1 MSGGAPASAGPTTDL
16 QPAQGAG
23 DRRKDLKSSAP
34 WEACMSMHNLV
45 GTTAL
50 HGLAVTPG
58 VCGLALT
65 SRLRAASLCV
75 ASEHTYVC
83 SHIFPSEERRR
94 GLAGGISGHP
104 FSSAGTPPPP
114 RTV

>member
-34 WEACMSMHNLV
+34 WEACMSMHIPV

-50 HGLAVTPG
+50 PLGFSQVRNKSPASQV
-58 VCGLALT
+58 LT
-65 SRLRAASLCV
+65 S
-75 ASEHTYVC
+75 
-83 SHIFPSEERRR
+83 
-94 GLAGGISGHP
+94 
-104 FSSAGTPPPP
+104 
-114 RTV
+114 

>member
-34 WEACMSMHNLV
+34 WEACMSMHIPV

-50 HGLAVTPG
+50 PRVGGWRVVLIDPMVVRLAP
-58 VCGLALT
+58 LK
-65 SRLRAASLCV
+65 RAAN
-75 ASEHTYVC
+75 
-83 SHIFPSEERRR
+83 
-94 GLAGGISGHP
+94 
-104 FSSAGTPPPP
+104 
-114 RTV
+114 TVNTVPNDATGSI

>member
-34 WEACMSMHNLV
+34 WEACMSMHIPV

-50 HGLAVTPG
+50 ATEPMPLPLSVPT
-58 VCGLALT
+58 
-65 SRLRAASLCV
+65 
-75 ASEHTYVC
+75 E
-83 SHIFPSEERRR
+83 
-94 GLAGGISGHP
+94 
-104 FSSAGTPPPP
+104 
-114 RTV
+114 